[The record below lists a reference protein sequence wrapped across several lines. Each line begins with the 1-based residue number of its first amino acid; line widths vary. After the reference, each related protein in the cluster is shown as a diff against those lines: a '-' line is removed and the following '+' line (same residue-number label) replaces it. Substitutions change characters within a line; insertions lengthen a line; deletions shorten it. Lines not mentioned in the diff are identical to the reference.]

1 MKYNEYTIPVEDIV
15 DEAPMGMIKTGLNK
29 LASKIPGS
37 IGAKATGALQTGGN
51 ANAMYKEFYT
61 YLGQKGLKPTTGSI
75 SAFLQTKG
83 VSPDIIKKYV
93 VAPAAPAA
101 NYPQGGAGGEQPAAS
116 GEAPPVQSPAAA
128 PQDSNAPP
136 VQSPAA
142 APKAPRVRDRKA
154 EAERAAAK
162 KAAAAP
168 QQQATPATQ
177 QQSGFKV
184 NVGQTPAQKKTADLL
199 RAAKASQ
206 TAEESRYMNEDV
218 RLQQLLSKITKRL

>member
-37 IGAKATGALQTGGN
+37 IGAKATGALQTGSN

-101 NYPQGGAGGEQPAAS
+101 NYPQGGAAQPAAGGAS
-116 GEAPPVQSPAAA
+116 PPVQSPAAA
-128 PQDSNAPP
+128 PQDSNSPP

-177 QQSGFKV
+177 QQSGFYKDLR
-184 NVGQTPAQKKTADLL
+184 QTPAQKKTADLL

-206 TAEESRYMNEDV
+206 TAEESRNMNEDV